1 MTKYVPRRFHSK
13 RIFFALFSGFRQM
26 KKPFLIPARYSF
38 PYPFDAKK
46 TSFGEMSLK
55 AGDSIYLPKE
65 TGSYQIIGTLQLLRS
80 TAE

>member
-46 TSFGEMSLK
+46 TSFAEKPRIK
-55 AGDSIYLPKE
+55 AGRLSKICK
-65 TGSYQIIGTLQLLRS
+65 TGIFL
-80 TAE
+80 